1 MKKEIRN
8 IVITSAI
15 LVCFA
20 LVVFF
25 LIKFVFLKRDQ
36 PLMIDK
42 TANVVTQIK
51 KINELSSA
59 TFYEEFILKDTKAN
73 KLVDNQI
80 GKAVSHNGKPLIED
94 NIVIVAKGKVRA
106 GFDLSTMT
114 KKNVMIS
121 NDTLYVQLPK
131 VKILDVIT
139 NPSDFEIYMED
150 GKWSQDQV
158 AVVENKA
165 QTQLRTDAIQNGIL
179 QKAQKSGVEK
189 LTQILQGFDYEA
201 VVVTVAK

>member
-8 IVITSAI
+8 IVIISAI
-15 LVCFA
+15 LVGIA
-20 LVVFF
+20 LIVFL
-25 LIKFVFLKRDQ
+25 LIKFVFLKKDQ

-51 KINELSSA
+51 KINELTSA

-73 KLVDNQI
+73 KLVDNQV
-80 GKAVSHNGKPLIED
+80 GKAVSHNHKPLIQD

-106 GFDLSTMT
+106 GFDLSKMT
-114 KKNVMIS
+114 KKNILIS

-131 VKILDVIT
+131 VQILDVIT

-150 GKWSQDQV
+150 GKWSQEQV

-165 QTQLRTDAIQNGIL
+165 QSQLKQDAIQSGIL
-179 QKAQKSGVEK
+179 NKAQQSGVEK
-189 LTQILQGFDYEA
+189 LTQILQGLDYQT